1 VEFLSCSAPALDFAL
16 ARARPKEFGF
26 FLTYIPFFLCGS
38 RFFYSKDHFKK
49 LNYPGDFKDLAKP
62 SV

>member
-1 VEFLSCSAPALDFAL
+1 MFWKFFFLFLS
-16 ARARPKEFGF
+16 F